1 MRAFRTGLGLRDVFT
16 EAYGSRPARKAG
28 MEDLSTFES
37 LLRRSQGVDLARQYL
52 PRWLGGYGAD
62 HMANFTQLRGQ
73 RPDLRNSSLR
83 VGDYPIL
90 DDQWPLKEG
99 PLPDLARRGAQAAGA
114 LAADTTT
121 QGALNVYWF
130 LNAVEAAAMAAG
142 QQGLYGALRKIPDAP
157 AGNPLR
163 PSMLKVAATYPLI
176 LGASAAS
183 GGLFRQ
189 PGYAAVLPS
198 SEDRRESED
207 PVYERFLR
215 AIGRSG
221 RLLPYEQFKEERP
234 DVSKFEYDRYKA
246 YLHGNRGAIVRAT
259 GDGIH
264 GPEVNILGKSLPLL
278 TGVAPLI
285 GGVIGGRIGV
295 RMAGNRLAGT
305 EGRLGAALRRIPGVD
320 RVSQKLPNWMQG
332 PAPGAV
338 NQFKRQA
345 TQQYEVNRIKGEVA
359 RADALGRDSTA
370 FGQQFYDAQRAASAQ
385 NRLVDNTLLGGAIA
399 GTATGLTVTAAAA
412 NLLEQ
417 MRRAGAAE
425 ESRRRRDEWLAGR
438 EAQQAQPT

>member
-1 MRAFRTGLGLRDVFT
+1 MRFPRTGLGLRDVFT

-52 PRWLGGYGAD
+52 PGWLGGYSKG

-215 AIGRSG
+215 AVGRSG

-234 DVSKFEYDRYKA
+234 DVSQFEYDRYKA

-305 EGRLGAALRRIPGVD
+305 
-320 RVSQKLPNWMQG
+320 KT
-332 PAPGAV
+332 GAV

-385 NRLVDNTLLGGAIA
+385 NRLVENTLLGGAIA

-425 ESRRRRDEWLAGR
+425 ESRRSRDEWLAGR
-438 EAQQAQPT
+438 ETQQAQLP

>member
-1 MRAFRTGLGLRDVFT
+1 MRIPRTGLGLRDIFT
-16 EAYGSRPARKAG
+16 EAYGSRPARKVG

-37 LLRRSQGVDLARQYL
+37 LLRRSQGVDVARQYL

-62 HMANFTQLRGQ
+62 HMAQFTNLRNQ
-73 RPDLRNSSLR
+73 RPDLRNTSLR

-90 DDQWPLKEG
+90 DDQGPLKEG
-99 PLPDLARRGAQAAGA
+99 VLPDLARRGAQAAGA

-130 LNAVEAAAMAAG
+130 LNAVEAASMAAG

-163 PSMLKVAATYPLI
+163 SSMLKVAATYPLI

-198 SEDRRESED
+198 PEDRRESED

-234 DVSKFEYDRYKA
+234 DVSKFDYDRYKA

-278 TGVAPLI
+278 TGVLPLV
-285 GGVIGGRIGV
+285 GGVIGGRVGI

-305 EGRLGAALRRIPGVD
+305 KSGG
-320 RVSQKLPNWMQG
+320 
-332 PAPGAV
+332 V
-338 NQFKRQA
+338 NQFKQQA
-345 TQQYEVNRIKGEVA
+345 TQRHEVNRIKSEVA

-385 NRLVDNTLLGGAIA
+385 DRLVENTLLGGAIA

-417 MRRAGAAE
+417 MRRASAAE

-438 EAQQAQPT
+438 ETQQAELT

>member
-1 MRAFRTGLGLRDVFT
+1 MRIPRTGLGLRDVFT
-16 EAYGSRPARKAG
+16 EAYGSRPARQAG
-28 MEDLSTFES
+28 AEDLSTFES

-52 PRWLGGYGAD
+52 PRWLGGYGGD
-62 HMANFTQLRGQ
+62 HMAQFTNLRSQ

-99 PLPDLARRGAQAAGA
+99 TLPDLARRGAQAAGA

-130 LNAVEAAAMAAG
+130 LNAVEAASMAAG

-163 PSMLKVAATYPLI
+163 SSMLKVAATYPLI

-198 SEDRRESED
+198 PEDRRESED

-234 DVSKFEYDRYKA
+234 DVSKFDYDRYKA

-278 TGVAPLI
+278 TGVAPLV

-305 EGRLGAALRRIPGVD
+305 KTGG
-320 RVSQKLPNWMQG
+320 
-332 PAPGAV
+332 V
-338 NQFKRQA
+338 NQFKQQA
-345 TQQYEVNRIKGEVA
+345 TRQYEANRIKAEVA
-359 RADALGRDSTA
+359 RADALGRDSSA
-370 FGQQFYDAQRAASAQ
+370 FGQQFHDAQRAASAQ
-385 NRLVDNTLLGGAIA
+385 NRLVENTLLGGAIA
-399 GTATGLTVTAAAA
+399 GTATGLTVTAAAT

-417 MRRAGAAE
+417 MRRASAVE
-425 ESRRRRDEWLAGR
+425 ESRRKRDEWLSKR
-438 EAQQAQPT
+438 EMEQAPLA